1 MAGSSIRTN
10 WQRPLGRLLQAAD
23 IRVAGSQLLRHHR
36 PAVPVSEIA
45 AAPDRLQTKD
55 SRRRLDRH
63 DLRIFPRETL
73 SVLCRTL
80 PGKVSFALIR
90 LTGPFSNNHFIH
102 LCVGTLYAR
111 IESLS

>member
-1 MAGSSIRTN
+1 MAESSIRTN

-63 DLRIFPRETL
+63 DLRLRIFPRETL

-80 PGKVSFALIR
+80 LGKVSFALIR
-90 LTGPFSNNHFIH
+90 LTGPFSNNHFI
-102 LCVGTLYAR
+102 
-111 IESLS
+111 